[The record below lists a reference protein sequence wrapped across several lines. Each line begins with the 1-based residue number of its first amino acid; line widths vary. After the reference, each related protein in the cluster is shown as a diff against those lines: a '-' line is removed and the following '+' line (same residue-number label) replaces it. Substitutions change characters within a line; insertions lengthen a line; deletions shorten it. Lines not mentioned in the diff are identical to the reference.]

1 MHVLLYRLCRLPQ
14 PRLLVGIPIDK
25 FTSEFTLDIESKRT
39 PNSLFPLSLST
50 KKSPQQTALL
60 MIWIMTRSIHCNS
73 QLINSIHLG
82 SGLKCS
88 ILFYFEPSQLQFS
101 QMLWKGHFK
110 VELMSPL
117 VKMAY
122 KENRHFHV
130 RCFLPRIES
139 FQPHFMKY
147 LWNGSKKMKKNETNK
162 TIFRKMHYIFRM
174 MWIPSFAHRLKNRKI
189 LEFIEWIYQWNELK
203 KSIYKVL

>member
-1 MHVLLYRLCRLPQ
+1 
-14 PRLLVGIPIDK
+14 
-25 FTSEFTLDIESKRT
+25 
-39 PNSLFPLSLST
+39 
-50 KKSPQQTALL
+50 
-60 MIWIMTRSIHCNS
+60 MTRSIHCNS

-82 SGLKCS
+82 SGLKSS

-110 VELMSPL
+110 AELMSPL

-147 LWNGSKKMKKNETNK
+147 LWNGSKKW
-162 TIFRKMHYIFRM
+162 RKMKQKKKCITFLEWCEYLLLRIG
-174 MWIPSFAHRLKNRKI
+174 SKI
-189 LEFIEWIYQWNELK
+189 WNLLSEFISEMSW
-203 KSIYKVL
+203 KSLFIKYCKYANGSECNLLIAAPR